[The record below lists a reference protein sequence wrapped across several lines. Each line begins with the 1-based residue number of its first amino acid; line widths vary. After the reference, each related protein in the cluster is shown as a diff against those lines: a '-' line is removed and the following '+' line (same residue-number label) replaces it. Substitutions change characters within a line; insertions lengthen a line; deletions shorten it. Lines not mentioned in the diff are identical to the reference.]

1 MDILYYSNY
10 CAHSQK
16 IIQYIGKN
24 NLGDKLNCI
33 CIDKR
38 GRDPTTNQMTI
49 HLENGKRVII
59 PPNVH
64 SVPALLL
71 IKQNYNAIFGNDIIQ
86 YLEPKIQRQKES
98 AIQSMGGEPMGFT
111 LSSSNAG
118 TNITSEQYT
127 FYDMTPDELSTKGR
141 GGQRQMYNYVSA
153 NDGPKF
159 IQTPPDTYRPDKIES
174 SITLDSLENKRK
186 EDIQQTS
193 GNIPNSLFL

>member
-38 GRDPTTNQMTI
+38 GRDPTTNQMVV

-59 PPNVH
+59 PPNVQ

-71 IKQNYNAIFGNDIIQ
+71 IKQNFNAIFGNEIIK
-86 YLEPKIQRQKES
+86 YLEPQIQVQKET
-98 AIQSMGGEPMGFT
+98 AFQTAFGEPMGFT

-127 FYDMTPDELSTKGR
+127 FYDMSPDELSTKGR
-141 GGQRQMYNYVSA
+141 GGQRQMYNYVSV

-174 SITLDSLENKRK
+174 SVTMDSLEIKRK
-186 EDIQQTS
+186 EDIQQTTS
-193 GNIPNSLFL
+193 GIPNPLFL